1 MRIRVTN
8 RESALSKP
16 LSQRLDGLGLGLT
29 RVVAVVGIVGFL
41 FSEAA
46 CASPAALDLTITVRV
61 YNYTQAPPTILARA
75 EREAGRIFGDA
86 GLKVLWLDC
95 MPGSSTPISQDPCHE
110 AIETADI
117 RLRILL
123 APVRNN
129 LQDSVF
135 GFAIAP
141 ALATVYYES
150 ALGFAKYDQAEFEA
164 PIVLGCAIAHEIG
177 HLLLGP
183 NRHSVS
189 GIMRARWDRRDIREE
204 LQGAML
210 FTPQQARLMQAEMQR
225 RITLLLANYR
235 PI

>member
-1 MRIRVTN
+1 
-8 RESALSKP
+8 
-16 LSQRLDGLGLGLT
+16 
-29 RVVAVVGIVGFL
+29 
-41 FSEAA
+41 
-46 CASPAALDLTITVRV
+46 
-61 YNYTQAPPTILARA
+61 
-75 EREAGRIFGDA
+75 
-86 GLKVLWLDC
+86 
-95 MPGSSTPISQDPCHE
+95 
-110 AIETADI
+110 
-117 RLRILL
+117 
-123 APVRNN
+123 

-141 ALATVYYES
+141 ALTTVYYES

-225 RITLLLANYR
+225 RTTLLQANYR

>member
-1 MRIRVTN
+1 MRIRVTK
-8 RESALSKP
+8 RESALSKA

-29 RVVAVVGIVGFL
+29 RVVAMVGMVGFL

-75 EREAGRIFGDA
+75 EREAGRIFGEA

-95 MPGSSTPISQDPCHE
+95 TPGYSTPIPQDPCQE

-123 APVRNN
+123 APVRNM
-129 LQDSVF
+129 QDSVF

-141 ALATVYYES
+141 ALASVYYES

-177 HLLLGP
+177 HLLLGS

-210 FTPQQARLMQAEMQR
+210 FTPQQARLMQAEMRR
-225 RITLLLANYR
+225 RITLLQANYR
-235 PI
+235 PIR

>member
-1 MRIRVTN
+1 MRIRVTK
-8 RESALSKP
+8 RESALSKA
-16 LSQRLDGLGLGLT
+16 LSRRLDGLGLGLT

-61 YNYTQAPPTILARA
+61 YNYTQAPPTTLARA

-95 MPGSSTPISQDPCHE
+95 MPGSSTQQDPCQE

-189 GIMRARWDRRDIREE
+189 GIMRARWDRRNIREE

-225 RITLLLANYR
+225 RITLFQTNYR
-235 PI
+235 L